1 MMEDINDIIND
12 RIKKLEIKGVKVIDP
27 RQTYVAQE
35 VDIERIFPGS
45 TLFPGTRLEG
55 ARTLVGSFAKIGTE
69 GPATIQD
76 TIVGAHA
83 EVASGYLAETTLLPR
98 AKAGANAHF
107 RAGTLLEEDAVTAHA
122 VGLKQSILMNSVTLG
137 SLINFCDALISG
149 GSSRKDHTEVGSGFI
164 HFNFTPWGK
173 SGDKATPSLVGNVT
187 EGVFLDQDRIFLGGL
202 SGIVGPFSVGFGAML
217 PAGQIARRSS
227 VDSTGSI
234 SAESRRYDGVG
245 LVPSKPVFS
254 KKRLDSIREMN
265 AEFIVQAYALREWY
279 LKVRLDRSRRQGD
292 EELQLVLAGA
302 IETIEAC
309 ISERLKRYN
318 NFANEFELASPM
330 DEMLINNAPKGMELD
345 LDWKPEL
352 DYSDWVRG
360 LAQWEKQE
368 LRSWL
373 CSVAGELR
381 RVL

>member
-1 MMEDINDIIND
+1 MIEGIND
-12 RIKKLEIKGVKVIDP
+12 RIKKLEDKGVKIIDP

-35 VDIERIFPGS
+35 VSLERIFADS
-45 TLFPGTRLEG
+45 TLYPGTRLTG
-55 ARTLVGSFAKIGTE
+55 KRTLVGSYADIGTE
-69 GPATIQD
+69 GPAAIHD
-76 TIVGAHA
+76 SIVGAHA
-83 EVASGYLAETTLLPR
+83 VVASGYLEEATLLPR

-149 GSSRKDHTEVGSGFI
+149 GSSRKDHTEVGSGFV

-173 SGDKATPSLVGNVT
+173 SGDKATPSLIGNVT
-187 EGVFLDQDRIFLGGL
+187 EGVFLDRERIFLGGL

-234 SAESRRYDGVG
+234 SAESRRYDETGR
-245 LVPSKPVFS
+245 VPSKPAFS

-265 AEFIVQAYALREWY
+265 AEFIVQVYALREWY
-279 LKVRLDRSRRQGD
+279 LKVRLVRSHRQGD

-309 ISERLKRYN
+309 IHERLKRYN
-318 NFANEFELASPM
+318 SFAKEHELTSPM
-330 DEMLINNAPKGMELD
+330 DEALLNSAPKGMELD

-360 LAQWEKQE
+360 LAQWEKQG
-368 LRSWL
+368 LHSWL
-373 CSVAGELR
+373 CGVASELR